1 MHFAMDCCLTFVQL
15 TQIYFILWTL
25 ELVLIF
31 KLSRDTSRNEKKYG
45 LSIYI
50 DLFVLCSV

>member
-1 MHFAMDCCLTFVQL
+1 MDCCLTFVQL

-31 KLSRDTSRNEKKYG
+31 KLSRDTSRNEKKKHG

-50 DLFVLCSV
+50 DLFVLCSL

>member
-1 MHFAMDCCLTFVQL
+1 MDCCLTFVQL